1 MHRARSE
8 DGGWTHGNA
17 ARLLE
22 NGDEFFP
29 CVLDAIAGAGR
40 LVLLETFILEDDKV
54 GRALSGALRGCAA
67 RGVRT
72 VLTIDGF
79 GSPRL
84 SEGFLERLS
93 QAGVEVRIF
102 DPGRALFGQQ
112 LNLLRRMHRKLV
124 VVDDTVAF
132 VGGINFC
139 ADQLLDYGELAKQ
152 DYAVELHGPVV
163 GRIRSFM
170 QHTAGESPEPAPAMS
185 QPSPPA
191 GDADILFARRDNK
204 ASPDSIE
211 KIYRQ
216 AIRTARV
223 RIVIANA
230 YFFPGYRLFRD
241 LCRAAGRGVEVKL
254 LLQGMPDMRSVRFA
268 TRLLYGHLLAAGV
281 QVHEYCARPL
291 HGKIAIV
298 DDTWS
303 TVGSSNL
310 DPLSLTLNME
320 ANVVVV
326 SRWFNAQVA
335 ERLDALSPQCRV
347 VRSDQLRMWNSWPQL
362 GSFVV
367 FHVLRWVSRI
377 GTWLPRRRQK
387 LEVRRAAGGS
397 TRADADA
404 GARRRA
410 GPLR

>member
-1 MHRARSE
+1 MGLDHTQHTVTRQ
-8 DGGWTHGNA
+8 DWTHGNA

-29 CVLDAIAGAGR
+29 RVFDAISQAR
-40 LVLLETFILEDDKV
+40 QWVLLETFILEEDKV
-54 GRALSGALRGCAA
+54 GCALSDALRECAS

-84 SEGFLERLS
+84 SGRFLARLS
-93 QAGVEVRIF
+93 QAGVEVHVF
-102 DPGRALFGQQ
+102 DPGRSLFGQQ

-124 VVDDTVAF
+124 VVDDIVAF

-139 ADQLLDYGELAKQ
+139 ADQLLDFGELAKQ
-152 DYAVELHGPVV
+152 DYAVELHGPIV

-170 QHTAGESPEPAPAMS
+170 QHTAGDTRVPQDIE
-185 QPSPPA
+185 SPPA
-191 GDADILFARRDNK
+191 VGKAAVLFARRDNK

-216 AIRTARV
+216 AIRTART
-223 RIVIANA
+223 RIVVANA

-241 LCRAAGRGVEVKL
+241 LCRAAARGVQVKL
-254 LLQGMPDMRSVRFA
+254 FLQGMPDMKSVRFA
-268 TRLLYGHLLAAGV
+268 TQLLYGHLLGAGV
-281 QVHEYCARPL
+281 EVHEYCRRPL

-298 DDTWS
+298 DDAWS

-326 SRWFNAQVA
+326 SHAFNAQVA
-335 ERLDALSPQCRV
+335 EHLTALETECEIVQREELSV
-347 VRSDQLRMWNSWPQL
+347 WNRWPPL
-362 GSFVV
+362 GSFIV

-377 GTWLPRRRQK
+377 GTWLPGRRQK
-387 LEVRRAAGGS
+387 VQVLPGRNG
-397 TRADADA
+397 
-404 GARRRA
+404 GARREA
-410 GPLR
+410 QPLR

>member
-1 MHRARSE
+1 MTRQ
-8 DGGWTHGNA
+8 DWTHGNA

-29 CVLDAIAGAGR
+29 RVFDAISQAR
-40 LVLLETFILEDDKV
+40 QWVLLETFILEEDKV
-54 GRALSGALRGCAA
+54 GCALSDALRECAS

-84 SEGFLERLS
+84 SGRFLARLS
-93 QAGVEVRIF
+93 QAGVEVHVF
-102 DPGRALFGQQ
+102 DPGSSLFGQQ

-124 VVDDTVAF
+124 VIDDTVAF

-139 ADQLLDYGELAKQ
+139 ADQLLDFGELAKQ
-152 DYAVELHGPVV
+152 DYAVELRGPIV
-163 GRIRSFM
+163 GRIRRFM
-170 QHTAGESPEPAPAMS
+170 QHTAGDARVPQDIEA
-185 QPSPPA
+185 PPA
-191 GDADILFARRDNK
+191 VGTAAVLFARRDNK

-216 AIRTARV
+216 AIRTART

-241 LCRAAGRGVEVKL
+241 LCRAAARGVQVKL
-254 LLQGMPDMRSVRFA
+254 FLQGMPDMKSVRFA
-268 TRLLYGHLLAAGV
+268 TQLLYGHLLGAGV
-281 QVHEYCARPL
+281 EVHEYCRRPL

-298 DDTWS
+298 DDAWS

-326 SRWFNAQVA
+326 SHAFNAQMA
-335 ERLDALSPQCRV
+335 EHLTALETECEIVQREELSV
-347 VRSDQLRMWNSWPQL
+347 WNRWPPL
-362 GSFVV
+362 GSFIV

-377 GTWLPRRRQK
+377 GTWLPGTRQK
-387 LEVRRAAGGS
+387 VQVLPGRNGGAH
-397 TRADADA
+397 REAQ
-404 GARRRA
+404 
-410 GPLR
+410 PLR

>member
-1 MHRARSE
+1 MQRARSG
-8 DGGWTHGNA
+8 DGWTHGNA

-29 CVLDAIAGAGR
+29 RVLDAIDGAR
-40 LVLLETFILEDDKV
+40 QLALLETFILAEDKV
-54 GRALSGALRGCAA
+54 GRALADALCGCAG

-84 SEGFLERLS
+84 SEGFLARLS
-93 QAGVEVRIF
+93 RAGVEVRIF
-102 DPGRALFGQQ
+102 DPGRSLFGQQ

-139 ADQLLDYGELAKQ
+139 ADQLLDFGELAKQ
-152 DYAVELHGPVV
+152 DYAVELHGPIV
-163 GRIRSFM
+163 GRIRGFM
-170 QHTAGESPEPAPAMS
+170 QHTAGETRAAAPTETP
-185 QPSPPA
+185 PSPAA
-191 GDADILFARRDNK
+191 GDADVLFARRDNK

-241 LCRAAGRGVEVKL
+241 LCRAAARGVEVKL
-254 LLQGMPDMRSVRFA
+254 LLQGMPDLKSVRFA

-326 SRWFNAQVA
+326 SRAFNAQVA
-335 ERLDALSPQCRV
+335 DRLDALSPQCRV
-347 VRSDQLRMWNSWPQL
+347 VRRDQLRMWNRWPQL

-387 LEVRRAAGGS
+387 LEVRRGARGSTGGS
-397 TRADADA
+397 ADAR
-404 GARRRA
+404 ARRPA

>member
-1 MHRARSE
+1 VH
-8 DGGWTHGNA
+8 
-17 ARLLE
+17 
-22 NGDEFFP
+22 
-29 CVLDAIAGAGR
+29 V
-40 LVLLETFILEDDKV
+40 
-54 GRALSGALRGCAA
+54 
-67 RGVRT
+67 
-72 VLTIDGF
+72 
-79 GSPRL
+79 
-84 SEGFLERLS
+84 
-93 QAGVEVRIF
+93 F
-102 DPGRALFGQQ
+102 DPGRSLFGQQ

-139 ADQLLDYGELAKQ
+139 ADQLLDFGELAKQ
-152 DYAVELHGPVV
+152 DYAVELRGPIV

-170 QHTAGESPEPAPAMS
+170 QHTAGDTRVPQDIEAP
-185 QPSPPA
+185 PPA
-191 GDADILFARRDNK
+191 AGKAAVLFARRDNK

-241 LCRAAGRGVEVKL
+241 LCRAAARGVEVKL
-254 LLQGMPDMRSVRFA
+254 FLQGMPDMKSVRFA
-268 TRLLYGHLLAAGV
+268 TQLLYGHLLGAGV
-281 QVHEYCARPL
+281 EVHEYCARPL
-291 HGKIAIV
+291 HGKVAIV
-298 DDTWS
+298 DDAWS

-362 GSFVV
+362 GSFLV

>member
-1 MHRARSE
+1 MTRE
-8 DGGWTHGNA
+8 DWTHGNA

-29 CVLDAIAGAGR
+29 RVFDAIAQAR
-40 LVLLETFILEDDKV
+40 QWVLLETFILEEDKV
-54 GRALSGALRGCAA
+54 GLALSDALRECAA

-84 SEGFLERLS
+84 SGRFLARLT
-93 QAGVEVRIF
+93 QAGAEVHVF
-102 DPGRALFGQQ
+102 DPGRSLFGQR

-124 VVDDTVAF
+124 AVDDTVAF

-139 ADQLLDYGELAKQ
+139 ADQLLDFGELAKQ
-152 DYAVELHGPVV
+152 DYAVELRGPIV

-170 QHTAGESPEPAPAMS
+170 QHTAGDTRVPQDIEAP
-185 QPSPPA
+185 PPA
-191 GDADILFARRDNK
+191 AGKAAVLFARRDNK

-216 AIRTARV
+216 AIRTARA

-241 LCRAAGRGVEVKL
+241 LCRAAARGVEVKL
-254 LLQGMPDMRSVRFA
+254 FLQGMPDMKSVRFA
-268 TRLLYGHLLAAGV
+268 TQLLYGHLLGAGV
-281 QVHEYCARPL
+281 EVHEYCARPL
-291 HGKIAIV
+291 HGKVAIV
-298 DDTWS
+298 DDAWS

-320 ANVVVV
+320 ANVVIV
-326 SRWFNAQVA
+326 SRAFNSQVA
-335 ERLDALSPQCRV
+335 RHLAALETECEIVQREKLSA
-347 VRSDQLRMWNSWPQL
+347 WNRWPPL
-362 GSFVV
+362 GSFIV

-377 GTWLPRRRQK
+377 GTWLPGRRQK
-387 LEVRRAAGGS
+387 LEVLPRSDG
-397 TRADADA
+397 
-404 GARRRA
+404 GARQPA
-410 GPLR
+410 PPLR